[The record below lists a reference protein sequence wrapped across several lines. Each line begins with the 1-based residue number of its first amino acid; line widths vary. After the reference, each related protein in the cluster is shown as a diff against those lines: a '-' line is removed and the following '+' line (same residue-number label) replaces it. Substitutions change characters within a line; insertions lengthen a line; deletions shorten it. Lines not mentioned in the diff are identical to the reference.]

1 MAALAA
7 RDAEHLLRF
16 ISDAEELGGEDP
28 FNPPVLEE
36 LGKLIP
42 AAIIGY
48 YETDYVGGRQLVVHE
63 HPHIDDVYG
72 GIEYDVQV
80 MTSESPLCPHHRAG
94 HFGGMKVSDLVPQ
107 RELRRSRYYRLAL
120 APLGIRDVLRVAIPS
135 PRSHSK
141 LLVLERRDRDFSERD
156 RLLLDVLQPHLGRI
170 RRAAHT
176 RRRLRAAM
184 AGLRWA
190 SEEDNHGVVLLTEAG
205 RIEFASPPASRLLR
219 ECFGARH
226 TVELPAVIL
235 RWLESD
241 APTLELHLGERCVT
255 VERAEGALLLQET
268 HKSLGLTPREREI
281 LDRLALGET
290 NKEIAVTLQANAA
303 TVRKHLEHIYAKLD
317 VHTRTA
323 AVNRYSS
330 MRSSPAD
337 VRERALT

>member
-1 MAALAA
+1 MGAVAA

-16 ISDAEELGGEDP
+16 ISDVEQLGGEDP

-42 AAIIGY
+42 AEIIGY
-48 YETDYVGGRQLVVHE
+48 YEVDYVGGRVLVEHE
-63 HPHIDDVYG
+63 HPHFDDVYG
-72 GIEYDVQV
+72 GIEYDKRV
-80 MTSESPLCPHHRAG
+80 MTSESPLCPHLAAG
-94 HFGGMKVSDLVPQ
+94 HFGGMKVSDLVTR
-107 RELRRSRYYRLAL
+107 RELRRSRYYLLGL

-135 PRSHSK
+135 PMSHSK

-156 RLLLDVLQPHLGRI
+156 RLLMDVFQPHLGRI

-176 RRRLRAAM
+176 RAGLRAAM

-190 SEEDNHGVVLLTEAG
+190 SEEDSHGVVLLTRAG
-205 RIEFASPPASRLLR
+205 RIELASPPASRLLR

-226 TVELPAVIL
+226 TAELPAVIL

-255 VERAEGALLLQET
+255 VERADGALLLEET
-268 HKSLGLTPREREI
+268 HESPGLFTPREREI

-290 NKEIAVTLQANAA
+290 NKEIAVTLQANPA

-330 MRSSPAD
+330 MLPP
-337 VRERALT
+337 TQHG

>member
-1 MAALAA
+1 MGALAA
-7 RDAEHLLRF
+7 RDAERLLRF

-28 FNPPVLEE
+28 FSPPVLEE
-36 LGKLIP
+36 FGKLIP
-42 AAIIGY
+42 AESIGY
-48 YETDYVGGRQLVVHE
+48 YESDKVAGRVLVEHE
-63 HPHIDDVYG
+63 HPHFDDVYG
-72 GIEYDVQV
+72 GIEYDERVL
-80 MTSESPLCPHHRAG
+80 TTESPLCPHLKAG
-94 HFGGMKVSDLVPQ
+94 HFGGMKVSDLVTR
-107 RELRRSRYYRLAL
+107 RELLRSRYYRLAL
-120 APLGIRDVLRVAIPS
+120 EPLGIRDVLRVAIPS

-156 RLLLDVLQPHLGRI
+156 RLLLHAFQPHLGRI

-176 RRRLRAAM
+176 RRRLRAAV

-190 SEEDNHGVVLLTEAG
+190 SEHDTHGVVLLTGAG
-205 RIEFASPPASRLLR
+205 RIELASPPAYRLLR
-219 ECFGARH
+219 ESFGARQ
-226 TVELPAVIL
+226 TAELPAVIF

-255 VERAEGALLLQET
+255 IQRAEGALLLEES
-268 HKSLGLTPREREI
+268 HASPDLTPREREI

-290 NKEIAVTLQANAA
+290 NKEIAVMLQANPA

-330 MRSSPAD
+330 MLPTPHDAP
-337 VRERALT
+337 ELKLQ